1 MTIIQHSSDI
11 WSIPNF
17 LSARACEDLIWYS
30 EMKGYQAAEVSLS
43 TGAKMMKNIRNNQRL
58 LYEDAALAAEYWA
71 RIAPFCPA
79 TIDNDWQAC
88 GLNEQFR
95 FYKYESAERFKRH
108 IDGRFRRNQQEE
120 SRITFMI
127 YLNDDFE
134 GGHTDF
140 DNVSIKPSTGDA
152 LFFIHEQKHEGC
164 PVITG
169 TKYVLRSDVM
179 YRKNIITAQNSG

>member
-1 MTIIQHSSDI
+1 MNIIRHSSDI
-11 WSIPNF
+11 WTIPNF
-17 LSARACEDLIWYS
+17 ISERACEELIFYS
-30 EMKGYQAAEVSLS
+30 EMKGYQPAEVSLS

-58 LYEDAALAAEYWA
+58 LYEDFALAAEYWA
-71 RIAPFCPA
+71 RLSPFCPA
-79 TIDNDWQAC
+79 LIADWQAV

-95 FYKYESAERFKRH
+95 FYKYESSERFKRH
-108 IDGRFRRNQQEE
+108 IDGRFRRNEQEE

-140 DNVSIKPSTGDA
+140 DHHSIKPSTGDA
-152 LFFIHEQKHEGC
+152 LCFIHEQKHEGC
-164 PVITG
+164 PVLSG

-179 YRKNIITAQNSG
+179 YRKIII